1 MQSSR
6 RIELLPPILANQI
19 AAGEVVERPASIVKE
34 LVENSIDAGAKNI
47 EVRIEEGG
55 LKLIQVTDDGCGIP
69 QDQLVLA
76 VSAHATSK
84 IYSLDEL
91 ENLQT
96 LGFRGE
102 ALASIVSVSRFVLKS
117 KHIEADNAWA
127 LQLEGRLES
136 TQIEPASLNQG
147 SKIEVRDLFFNT
159 PARRK
164 FMKSSGTEFSHIDEI
179 IRKIA
184 MSHSEVNFSLYHN
197 QKLIWQVAAISNQ
210 ATEIKRWQTLCSKD
224 FYEQSKAIEAS
235 RMGFHLQG
243 LITEPKYLKAT
254 SQTQYFFLNGRPIRD
269 KLIFHAIKEAFKD
282 VLYGQ
287 NQAAYVLFLEID
299 PQTVDF
305 NVHPAKLEVRFRE
318 GRQVHDFL
326 VSELKKVLAESGPAP
341 ALIPFPTQTAIP
353 RPEFCHDKMRPQE
366 QFIYADLLADI
377 PMPMPEVKSRFGE
390 VIAQLSGVFILSRH
404 PEGLM
409 LIDMHAAHERILYER
424 IKVEW
429 RNQSLPKQGLLLPVT
444 VQLSRSEW
452 AIFKEHEALFAGLG
466 LSLEEWIDHKILVR
480 EVPVLLAK
488 SDLTRFMQ
496 ELLHDLDVLGSAESE
511 SYLDQILAEI
521 ACHSAIQ
528 ANQKL
533 SLYEMQQLLRDM
545 EITPRIDYCN
555 HGRPTWRLL
564 KNDELDRL
572 FLRGR

>member
-1 MQSSR
+1 MNQCTLHAVLKYFR
-6 RIELLPPILANQI
+6 PFWPIKLQQAKWWNGQPRLLKSWLKTA
-19 AAGEVVERPASIVKE
+19 
-34 LVENSIDAGAKNI
+34 L
-47 EVRIEEGG
+47 RIEEGG
-55 LKLIQVTDDGCGIP
+55 LKLIQITDDGHGIP
-69 QDQLVLA
+69 KDQLILA
-76 VSAHATSK
+76 VSPHATSK

-117 KHIEADNAWA
+117 RHIEADSAWA

-147 SKIEVRDLFFNT
+147 TKIEVRDLFFNT

-164 FMKSSGTEFSHIDEI
+164 FMKSSGTEFGHIDEI
-179 IRKIA
+179 LRKIA
-184 MSHSEVNFSLYHN
+184 MSHTEVNFSIYHN
-197 QKLIWQVAAISNQ
+197 QKLSWQVAAISNQ

-224 FYEQSKAIEAS
+224 FYEQAKAVEAN
-235 RMGFHLQG
+235 RTGFHLQG
-243 LITEPKYLKAT
+243 LITEPRYLKAT

-282 VLYGQ
+282 VLYGH
-287 NQAAYVLFLEID
+287 NQPAYVLFLEID

-326 VSELKKVLAESGPAP
+326 VSELKKSLSDSGPVFASAP
-341 ALIPFPTQTAIP
+341 FQQIE
-353 RPEFCHDKMRPQE
+353 RPKMEWPQAEFCHDKMPVQE
-366 QFIYADLLADI
+366 QVVYADLLADI
-377 PMPMPEVKSRFGE
+377 PEPMPEIKSRFGE
-390 VIAQLSGVFILSRH
+390 VISQLNGVFILSRH
-404 PEGLM
+404 AEGLL

-424 IKVEW
+424 LKVEW
-429 RNQSLPKQGLLLPVT
+429 RNQTLPKQVLLLPVT

-452 AIFKEHEALFAGLG
+452 SIFKEYEPLFATLG
-466 LSLEEWIDHKILVR
+466 LTIEEWIDQKILIR

-488 SDLTRFMQ
+488 ADLTRFVQ
-496 ELLHDLDVLGSAESE
+496 ELLHDLDVLGAVEQE
-511 SYLDQILAEI
+511 FYLDQILAEI

-528 ANQKL
+528 ANQKQ
-533 SLYEMQQLLRDM
+533 SHYEMQQLLRDM
-545 EITPRIDYCN
+545 ELTPRMDYCN

>member
-1 MQSSR
+1 MQSR
-6 RIELLPPILANQI
+6 RIETLSPILANQI

-47 EVRIEEGG
+47 EVRIEDGG
-55 LKLIQVTDDGCGIP
+55 LKLIQVTDDGQGIP

-76 VSAHATSK
+76 VSPHATSK

-117 KHIEADNAWA
+117 KHHEAESAWA

-136 TQIEPASLNQG
+136 RSIEPASLNQG
-147 SKIEVRDLFFNT
+147 TKIEVRDLFFNT

-164 FMKSSGTEFSHIDEI
+164 FMKSFSTEFNHIDEI
-179 IRKIA
+179 MRKIA
-184 MSHSEVNFSLYHN
+184 MSHADVHFSIYHN
-197 QKLIWQVAAISNQ
+197 QKLSWQVAEITNS
-210 ATEIKRWQTLCSKD
+210 ATEIKRWQTLCHKD
-224 FYEQSKAIEAS
+224 FYTQAKTIDSNRA
-235 RMGFHLQG
+235 GFNLQG

-287 NQAAYVLFLEID
+287 NQPSYVLFLEMD
-299 PQTVDF
+299 PKMVDF

-326 VSELKKVLAESGPAP
+326 VSELKKSLAGPLIEMSIAP
-341 ALIPFPTQTAIP
+341 QRPLYAPT
-353 RPEFCHDKMRPQE
+353 PEFCHDKMPPQA
-366 QFIYADLLADI
+366 QQIYADLLQDI
-377 PMPMPEVKSRFGE
+377 APPIPEIKSRFGE

-404 PEGLM
+404 SEGLI

-424 IKVEW
+424 LKIEW
-429 RNQSLPKQGLLLPVT
+429 HQQTLPKQGLLLPIT
-444 VQLSRSEW
+444 VQLSRTEW
-452 AIFKEHEALFAGLG
+452 AIFKEHEALFTHLGLG
-466 LSLEEWIDHKILVR
+466 IGEWVDQKILIR
-480 EVPVLLAK
+480 EIPALLAK
-488 SDLTRFMQ
+488 ADLTRFMQ
-496 ELLHDLDVLGSAESE
+496 ELLHDLNVLGS
-511 SYLDQILAEI
+511 
-521 ACHSAIQ
+521 
-528 ANQKL
+528 
-533 SLYEMQQLLRDM
+533 
-545 EITPRIDYCN
+545 
-555 HGRPTWRLL
+555 
-564 KNDELDRL
+564 
-572 FLRGR
+572 